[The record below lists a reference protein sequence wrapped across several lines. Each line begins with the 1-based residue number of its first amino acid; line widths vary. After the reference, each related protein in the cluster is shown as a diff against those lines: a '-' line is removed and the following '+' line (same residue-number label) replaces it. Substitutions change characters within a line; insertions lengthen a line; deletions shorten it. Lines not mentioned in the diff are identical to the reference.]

1 MRTRAKA
8 LFFLSRLSDAVILS
22 FSRFAELEAG
32 VGGLEGI
39 KMAGKHAAQDYN
51 VSALS
56 AKHNFGWTYH
66 NGREE
71 NHVWY
76 ILRG

>member
-32 VGGLEGI
+32 VGGLDGI
-39 KMAGKHAAQDYN
+39 RMAGKHAAQDYDT
-51 VSALS
+51 SALS
-56 AKHNFGWTYH
+56 SKHRCQWTYD